1 MKSPCVKICLID
13 EPTRQCLGC
22 GRSLREIGGWSRMT
36 DAERDAI
43 MKVLPQRLR
52 RLSQVPR

>member
-43 MKVLPQRLR
+43 LKVLPQRLR

>member
-1 MKSPCVKICLID
+1 MKSPCVKVCLID

-22 GRSLREIGGWSRMT
+22 GRTLREIGGWGQMN

-43 MKVLPQRLR
+43 METLPQRMEQ
-52 RLSQVPR
+52 LSKVTS

>member
-1 MKSPCVKICLID
+1 MKSPCVNICLID

-22 GRSLREIGGWSRMT
+22 GRSLREISGWSQMN

-43 MKVLPQRLR
+43 MKVLPHRLQ
-52 RLSQVPR
+52 LLPQVTS

>member
-22 GRSLREIGGWSRMT
+22 GRSLREIGGWSRMIDT
-36 DAERDAI
+36 ERDAI
-43 MKVLPQRLR
+43 LKVLPQRLR

>member
-36 DAERDAI
+36 DTERDAI
-43 MKVLPQRLR
+43 LKVLPQRLR